1 MNSELSKFIEEGL
14 KNGQVHQPKQTNR
27 LLLSS
32 SNSSSSNS
40 HNSSQHNKEQQL
52 QKQQDQQV
60 PEISA
65 GTVWKGLFAFLIA
78 LIILLYM
85 FTSSSVQ
92 KQDQIDLEFRLGNAK
107 SENARNNNYS
117 SSNSS
122 NSFRNSSQILVVN
135 QTKDAEIQIGYN
147 DSKIDTNASEII
159 IGSLQDVGNDQYVF
173 LQQNVTE
180 EGNQKVYKKDGLLCI
195 EGLGQQK
202 YKFCHPVN

>member
-92 KQDQIDLEFRLGNAK
+92 KQDQIDLEFRLGNAR
-107 SENARNNNYS
+107 SIQS
-117 SSNSS
+117 C
-122 NSFRNSSQILVVN
+122 FQMLLHQVMLLL
-135 QTKDAEIQIGYN
+135 AEM
-147 DSKIDTNASEII
+147 T
-159 IGSLQDVGNDQYVF
+159 LQLLLQLLRQPWECERKN
-173 LQQNVTE
+173 LQQTH
-180 EGNQKVYKKDGLLCI
+180 L
-195 EGLGQQK
+195 
-202 YKFCHPVN
+202 